1 MKIGII
7 GVGVVGGALR
17 DYIKDYSKHELA
29 LWDPAK
35 NLKGDL
41 SESDAIFISIPVEAS
56 HKGQDIAKLSECVQM
71 AKKHTDQVFIR
82 STVLPGTN
90 DALGTFSMPEFL
102 TARRSYHDMV
112 RYPVVVSKLAD
123 KEILNAIF
131 KGKNLI
137 FASNVECEIAKY
149 MHNCFGA
156 FKVTYF
162 NIFKRLCDFHY
173 ADFNNVKKAGNITGY
188 LGYEHMN
195 VPGHDGKFGY
205 GGTCFPQNINSIYSQ
220 LAEINSIGYEHD
232 HIKFFEEEEKLF
244 KLIRDINLKYRGD
257 EV

>member
-7 GVGVVGGALR
+7 GVGTVGGTLR
-17 DYIKDYSKHELA
+17 DYLKDFSKHDIA

-35 NLKGDL
+35 KMKDDL
-41 SESDAIFISIPVEAS
+41 TGSDAIFISIPVNATYN
-56 HKGQDIAKLSECVQM
+56 GQDLDKLSDVVKF
-71 AKKHTDQVFIR
+71 AKKYSDQVFIR

-90 DALGTFSMPEFL
+90 DILGTFSMPEFL
-102 TARRSYHDMV
+102 TARRAYHDMV
-112 RYPVVVSKLAD
+112 RYPIVVSKLAN
-123 KEILNAIF
+123 KEVLNAIF
-131 KGKNLI
+131 QGKNMI
-137 FASNVECEIAKY
+137 FASNVECELAKY

-205 GGTCFPQNINSIYSQ
+205 GGTCFPQNINALNGHID
-220 LAEINSIGYEHD
+220 EINSVAMKHD
-232 HIKFFEEEEKLF
+232 EIKFFDEESQLF

-257 EV
+257 EI